1 MINITN
7 LSKNYGAKVLF
18 ENISLNINQGE
29 KIGLIGPNGTGKSTL
44 FSLIL
49 QEIES
54 SKGEVRVNKGVHIGY
69 LPQELSFSRPD
80 IKVLDGIPPVT
91 PAADSVRGGEA
102 EKSEHTVLTELTEGD
117 ERIMRLNK
125 EKEALESK
133 NEAGSKRYGEVLHEL
148 ETLGFF
154 ELEHKAEKILSGLG
168 FKERDFNR
176 PISQMSGGWQMRAL
190 LAKLLTYH
198 YDLLLLDEP
207 TNYLDLNAA
216 LWLKDYLAAFRGT
229 FIMISHDRA
238 FLTDVTNYTLILE
251 NGSIFKVQGNYE
263 HYEEIKAQKRTHL
276 VKQSK
281 EQDKKMQQ
289 LEKFVARFHA
299 QPNKAASVRAKR
311 RVLEKM
317 DEDKI
322 VLPPDPRQSIHNF
335 VFPQTRRSGHR
346 VISLE
351 GISKA
356 YGDIQVYKDLGF
368 EITQGEKAV
377 LAGENGAGKSTLL
390 KILAGIA
397 GIDSGNRVVGHNVD
411 IGYFSQA
418 RTDVLNIENT
428 VLQEAYSAAPG
439 YMIEESI
446 RTILGAFLFSGDDAE
461 KKVKV
466 LSGGEKSRLILAKL
480 LINPPN
486 FLLLDEPT
494 THLDVDAVEALVR
507 ALKNYEGTIVF
518 ISHDIYFVSSVANNV
533 FEVKEGRIRKFPGTF
548 DYYLE
553 KRDTFVDT
561 EEVKKSKTISHKL
574 VDEVT
579 GKAKAEEH
587 LRKAE
592 EKKRKANNSL
602 IRDRINKLLKKKEEL
617 ELESYAKARAL
628 SNPHFYR
635 DEETAKEYGRR
646 MKEIEK
652 LNLEIDSQIKALEN
666 QII

>member
-1 MINITN
+1 M
-7 LSKNYGAKVLF
+7 
-18 ENISLNINQGE
+18 
-29 KIGLIGPNGTGKSTL
+29 IGPNGTGKSTL

-49 QEIES
+49 QEIETS
-54 SKGEVRVNKGVHIGY
+54 SGEVRLNKGVHIGY
-69 LPQELSFSRPD
+69 LPQEASFSRPD
-80 IKVLDGIPPVT
+80 IKVSGGIPP
-91 PAADSVRGGEA
+91 EA
-102 EKSEHTVLTELTEGD
+102 GTSERTVLAELTEGD
-117 ERIMRLNK
+117 ERIMRFKK
-125 EKEALESK
+125 EKETLESA
-133 NEAGSKRYGEVLHEL
+133 NQAGSKRYGEILHDL

-154 ELEHKAEKILSGLG
+154 ELEHKAKKILSGLG
-168 FKERDFNR
+168 FKEKDFNR

-216 LWLKDYLAAFRGT
+216 LWLKDYLAGFRGT

-263 HYEEIKAQKRTHL
+263 HYEEIKAQKRIHL
-276 VKQSK
+276 IKQSK
-281 EQDKKMQQ
+281 EQDKKVEQ

-311 RVLEKM
+311 RVLERM
-317 DEDKI
+317 DEEKVI
-322 VLPPDPRQSIHNF
+322 LPPDPRQSIGNF
-335 VFPQTRRSGHR
+335 TFPQTRRSGYR
-346 VISLE
+346 VIKLE
-351 GISKA
+351 KISKA
-356 YGDIQVYKDLGF
+356 YGDIRVYEGLDF
-368 EITQGEKAV
+368 EIVQGEKAV

-390 KILAGIA
+390 KILAGIVP
-397 GIDSGNRVVGHNVD
+397 IDSGNRVLGHNVD
-411 IGYFSQA
+411 IGYFSQT

-439 YMIEESI
+439 YMAEEAV
-446 RTILGAFLFSGDDAE
+446 RTILGAFLFSGDDAQ

-494 THLDVDAVEALVR
+494 THLDVDAVDALVR

-518 ISHDIYFVSSVANNV
+518 ISHDIYFVRSVANNV
-533 FEVKEGRIRKFPGTF
+533 FEVKSGRIRKFPESF
-548 DYYLE
+548 DYYLQ
-553 KRDTFVDT
+553 KRDTLTDAET
-561 EEVKKSKTISHKL
+561 AAKSKPKPAKQ
-574 VDEVT
+574 VDAVKE
-579 GKAKAEEH
+579 KAKEQEQ
-587 LRKAE
+587 LDKSQ
-592 EKKRKANNSL
+592 EKKRKANNSV
-602 IRDRINKLLKKKEEL
+602 IRERINKILKKKEDL
-617 ELESYAKARAL
+617 ELENYAKARAL

-652 LNLEIDSQIKALEN
+652 LLSEMDAEIKALEN

>member
-49 QEIES
+49 GETEA

-69 LPQELSFSRPD
+69 LPQEASF
-80 IKVLDGIPPVT
+80 
-91 PAADSVRGGEA
+91 
-102 EKSEHTVLTELTEGD
+102 KSEYTVLAELTEGD
-117 ERIMRLNK
+117 ERIMRFKK
-125 EKEALESK
+125 EKETLESK

-154 ELEHKAEKILSGLG
+154 ELEHKAKKILSGLG
-168 FKERDFNR
+168 FKEKDFLR
-176 PISQMSGGWQMRAL
+176 PIIEMSGGWQMRAL

-216 LWLKDYLAAFRGT
+216 IWLKDYLSGFRGT
-229 FIMISHDRA
+229 FIMISHDKA

-251 NGSIFKVQGNYE
+251 SGSIFKVQGNYE

-276 VKQSK
+276 IKQSK
-281 EQDKKMQQ
+281 EQDKKMVQ

-317 DEDKI
+317 DEKKI
-322 VLPPDPRQSIHNF
+322 ILPPDLRQSINNF
-335 VFPQTRRSGHR
+335 SFPQARRSGHR
-346 VISLE
+346 VISLK

-356 YGDIQVYKDLGF
+356 YGDIQVYKDLDF
-368 EITQGEKAV
+368 EITNGEKAV

-390 KILAGIA
+390 KILAGIVEINN
-397 GIDSGNRVVGHNVD
+397 GERIVGHNVD
-411 IGYFSQA
+411 IGYFSQT
-418 RTDVLNIENT
+418 RTDVLSIENT

-439 YMIEESI
+439 YMAEEAI
-446 RTILGAFLFSGDDAE
+446 RTILGAFLFTGDDAE

-486 FLLLDEPT
+486 CLLLDEPT
-494 THLDVDAVEALVR
+494 THLDMDAVDALVR
-507 ALKNYEGTIVF
+507 ALKNYEGTIIF

-533 FEVKEGRIRKFPGTF
+533 FEVKGGLIRKFPGTF
-548 DYYLE
+548 DYYLQKRDVLNDIIVDKPKIQARRQNDEKKEKAKEEERLRKSEE
-553 KRDTFVDT
+553 KR
-561 EEVKKSKTISHKL
+561 
-574 VDEVT
+574 
-579 GKAKAEEH
+579 
-587 LRKAE
+587 
-592 EKKRKANNSL
+592 RKANNSL
-602 IRDRINKLLKKKEEL
+602 IRDKINKFVKQKEGL
-617 ELESYAKARAL
+617 QLESYAKARAL

-652 LNLEIDSQIKALEN
+652 LILEVQGQIKALEN

>member
-18 ENISLNINQGE
+18 EDISLNINQGE

-49 QEIES
+49 GETEA

-69 LPQELSFSRPD
+69 LPQEASF
-80 IKVLDGIPPVT
+80 
-91 PAADSVRGGEA
+91 
-102 EKSEHTVLTELTEGD
+102 KSEHTVLAELTEGD
-117 ERIMRLNK
+117 ERIIRFKK

-168 FKERDFNR
+168 FKEKDFLR
-176 PISQMSGGWQMRAL
+176 PIIQMSGGWQMRAL
-190 LAKLLTYH
+190 LAKLLTYN

-216 LWLKDYLAAFRGT
+216 IWLKDYLSGFRGT
-229 FIMISHDRA
+229 FIMISHDKA

-276 VKQSK
+276 IKQSK
-281 EQDKKMQQ
+281 EQDKKMEQ

-311 RVLEKM
+311 RVLERMEEK
-317 DEDKI
+317 KI
-322 VLPPDPRQSIHNF
+322 VLPPDLRQSINNF
-335 VFPQTRRSGHR
+335 IFPQTRRSGHR
-346 VISLE
+346 VISLKN
-351 GISKA
+351 ISKS
-356 YGDIQVYKDLGF
+356 YGDIQVYKDLDF
-368 EITQGEKAV
+368 EITCGEKAV

-390 KILAGIA
+390 KMLAGIVE
-397 GIDSGNRVVGHNVD
+397 IDSGERIVGHNVD
-411 IGYFSQA
+411 IGYFSQT

-439 YMIEESI
+439 YMAEESV

-480 LINPPN
+480 LIDPPN
-486 FLLLDEPT
+486 CLLLDEPT
-494 THLDVDAVEALVR
+494 THLDVDAVDALVR
-507 ALKNYEGTIVF
+507 ALKSYEGTIVF

-533 FEVKEGRIRKFPGTF
+533 FEVKAGRVRKFPGTF

-553 KRDTFVDT
+553 KRDTLDDAVVD
-561 EEVKKSKTISHKL
+561 KPKMQARKQI
-574 VDEVT
+574 DEIKE
-579 GKAKAEEH
+579 KAKEEER
-587 LRKAE
+587 LSKSE
-592 EKKRKANNSL
+592 EKRRKANNSL
-602 IRDRINKLLKKKEEL
+602 IRDKINKLIKKKEDL
-617 ELESYAKARAL
+617 QLESYAKARAL

-652 LNLEIDSQIKALEN
+652 LILEAEGQIKALEN

>member
-1 MINITN
+1 MISITN
-7 LSKNYGAKVLF
+7 LSKNYGSKILF
-18 ENISLNINQGE
+18 QNVSLNINQGE

-49 QEIES
+49 QEIETS
-54 SKGEVRVNKGVHIGY
+54 SGEVRLNKGVHIGY
-69 LPQELSFSRPD
+69 LPQEASF
-80 IKVLDGIPPVT
+80 T
-91 PAADSVRGGEA
+91 
-102 EKSEHTVLTELTEGD
+102 SERTVLAELTEGD
-117 ERIMRLNK
+117 ERIMRFKK
-125 EKEALESK
+125 EKEDLESA
-133 NEAGSKRYGEVLHEL
+133 NEAGSKRYGEILHDL
-148 ETLGFF
+148 EILGFF
-154 ELEHKAEKILSGLG
+154 ELEHKAKKILSGLG
-168 FKERDFNR
+168 FKERDFSR
-176 PISQMSGGWQMRAL
+176 PIVQMSGGWQMRAL

-216 LWLKDYLAAFRGT
+216 LWLKDYLADFRGT
-229 FIMISHDRA
+229 FIMISHDKA

-251 NGSIFKVQGNYE
+251 NGAITKVQGNYE
-263 HYEEIKAQKRTHL
+263 HYEEIKAQKRIHL
-276 VKQSK
+276 IKQFK
-281 EQDKKMQQ
+281 EQDKKIEQ

-311 RVLEKM
+311 RVLERM
-317 DEDKI
+317 DEAKI
-322 VLPPDPRQSIHNF
+322 VVPADPRQSIGSF
-335 VFPQTRRSGHR
+335 TFPQTRRSGHR
-346 VISLE
+346 VIKLE
-351 GISKA
+351 GVAKA
-356 YGDIQVYKDLGF
+356 YGEIQVYAGLDF

-390 KILAGIA
+390 KILAGIVP
-397 GIDSGNRVVGHNVD
+397 IDSGNRIVGHNVD
-411 IGYFSQA
+411 IGYFSQT

-439 YMIEESI
+439 YMAEEAV

-494 THLDVDAVEALVR
+494 THLDVDAVDALVR

-533 FEVKEGRIRKFPGTF
+533 FEVKSGRIRKFPGTF

-553 KRDTFVDT
+553 KRDTLIDAGSV
-561 EEVKKSKTISHKL
+561 VKPKLKSAKP
-574 VDEVT
+574 VDEIKE
-579 GKAKAEEH
+579 KAKEQEQ
-587 LRKAE
+587 LFKSQ
-592 EKKRKANNSL
+592 EKKRKANNSV
-602 IRDRINKLLKKKEEL
+602 IRDKINKILKKREEL

-628 SNPHFYR
+628 SSPHFYR

-652 LNLEIDSQIKALEN
+652 LLAEMDTQIKALEN

>member
-18 ENISLNINQGE
+18 ENISLNINTGE

-49 QEIES
+49 QETEAS
-54 SKGEVRVNKGVHIGY
+54 RGEVRVNKGVHIGY
-69 LPQELSFSRPD
+69 LPQEASFR
-80 IKVLDGIPPVT
+80 
-91 PAADSVRGGEA
+91 
-102 EKSEHTVLTELTEGD
+102 SEHTVLAELTEGD
-117 ERIMRLNK
+117 DRLMRLKK

-133 NEAGSKRYGEVLHEL
+133 NEAGSKRYGEILHEL

-154 ELEHKAEKILSGLG
+154 ELEHKAKKILSGLG
-168 FKERDFNR
+168 FKETDFDR
-176 PISQMSGGWQMRAL
+176 PILQMSGGWQMRAL

-251 NGSIFKVQGNYE
+251 NGSIFKVEGNYE
-263 HYEEIKAQKRTHL
+263 HYEEIKAQRRTHL

-317 DEDKI
+317 EEEKI
-322 VLPPDPRQSIHNF
+322 VLPPDPRQSIHDF

-346 VISLE
+346 IITLE
-351 GISKA
+351 KIAKS
-356 YGDIQVYKDLGF
+356 YGNIKVYEGLDF
-368 EITQGEKAV
+368 EIVQGEKAV
-377 LAGENGAGKSTLL
+377 LAGENGVGKSTLL
-390 KILAGIA
+390 KILAGIVE
-397 GIDSGNRVVGHNVD
+397 IDSGSRIIGHNVD
-411 IGYFSQA
+411 IGYFSQT

-428 VLQEAYSAAPG
+428 VLQEAYSVAPG
-439 YMIEESI
+439 YTTEESI

-494 THLDVDAVEALVR
+494 THLDVDAVDALVR
-507 ALKNYEGTIVF
+507 ALNNYEGTIVF

-533 FEVKEGRIRKFPGTF
+533 FEVKGGRIRKFPGAF

-553 KRDTFVDT
+553 KRDTLIDAEVEKPKVQAHKPID
-561 EEVKKSKTISHKL
+561 EVK
-574 VDEVT
+574 E
-579 GKAKAEEH
+579 KAKDQER
-587 LRKAE
+587 LRKTE
-592 EKKRKANNSL
+592 EKKRKTNNAV
-602 IRDRINKLLKKKEEL
+602 IRDKINKLLKEKEEL

-652 LNLEIDSQIKALEN
+652 LILEITGQIKALEN